1 MKNILIINGPNL
13 NLLGEREQSQ
23 YGSITFDSLKDIC
36 LKKSEDLGI
45 KLDFLQSN
53 IEGEIVSIIQDARN
67 KHDGIITIEIPRE
80 LLDAKTKNG
89 SDADFLVTYSEH
101 DYNGQYGTWAMDY
114 EEERLDKVRILTF
127 LLEELATKDGSY
139 EQRVITI
146 GGTHFLGK
154 LIEGVELKQESEPK
168 PDLIMNEESEPV
180 TQLTGSQEDA
190 NFHLHKAKVFHSSMW
205 VHDINLASYHI
216 DQAYRIDPSDKE
228 IIKVAQSFFKKAK
241 MDNKIS
247 TIIENAEKTL
257 KSLIEV
263 NSIFDLVFIDADK
276 ANYTTYFDF
285 AINLVKRNG
294 LIIFDNVLWHG
305 DVAKKNVTD
314 DQTEL
319 IRKFNMYI
327 KNDKK
332 TEKTILPIGDG
343 LTICRK
349 L

>member
-1 MKNILIINGPNL
+1 MFKNIEVTQD
-13 NLLGEREQSQ
+13 LLDYIYSHTSPLHPVQKEILEYNKTLGDIQSMQ
-23 YGSITFDSLKDIC
+23 I
-36 LKKSEDLGI
+36 SETQAL
-45 KLDFLQSN
+45 FLQFIIKFNN
-53 IEGEIVSIIQDARN
+53 ITSCLEIGTFTGFSALSMALVLPI
-67 KHDGIITIEIPRE
+67 DG
-80 LLDAKTKNG
+80 K
-89 SDADFLVTYSEH
+89 LV
-101 DYNGQYGTWAMDY
+101 A
-114 EEERLDKVRILTF
+114 LDK
-127 LLEELATKDGSY
+127 
-139 EQRVITI
+139 
-146 GGTHFLGK
+146 
-154 LIEGVELKQESEPK
+154 
-168 PDLIMNEESEPV
+168 
-180 TQLTGSQEDA
+180 
-190 NFHLHKAKVFHSSMW
+190 
-205 VHDINLASYHI
+205 
-216 DQAYRIDPSDKE
+216 DKE

>member
-1 MKNILIINGPNL
+1 MFKNIEVTQD
-13 NLLGEREQSQ
+13 LLDYIYSHTSPLHPVQKEILEYNQTLG
-23 YGSITFDSLKDIC
+23 DIQRMQI
-36 LKKSEDLGI
+36 SEPQAL
-45 KLDFLQSN
+45 FLQFIIKFNN
-53 IEGEIVSIIQDARN
+53 ITSCLEIGTFTGFSALSMALVLPI
-67 KHDGIITIEIPRE
+67 DG
-80 LLDAKTKNG
+80 K
-89 SDADFLVTYSEH
+89 LV
-101 DYNGQYGTWAMDY
+101 A
-114 EEERLDKVRILTF
+114 LDK
-127 LLEELATKDGSY
+127 
-139 EQRVITI
+139 
-146 GGTHFLGK
+146 
-154 LIEGVELKQESEPK
+154 
-168 PDLIMNEESEPV
+168 
-180 TQLTGSQEDA
+180 
-190 NFHLHKAKVFHSSMW
+190 
-205 VHDINLASYHI
+205 
-216 DQAYRIDPSDKE
+216 DKE
-228 IIKVAQSFFKKAK
+228 TIKVAQSFFKKAK

-314 DQTEL
+314 NQTEL